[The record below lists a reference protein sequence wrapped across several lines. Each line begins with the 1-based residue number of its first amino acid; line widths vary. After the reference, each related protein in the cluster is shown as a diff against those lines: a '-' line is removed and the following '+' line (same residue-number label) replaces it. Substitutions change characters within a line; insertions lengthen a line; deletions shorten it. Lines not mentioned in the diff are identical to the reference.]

1 MADQMIG
8 HYGGYEA
15 HPQGPNSLESRS
27 MPTSA
32 LVSYMSVRPAGAGFP
47 VPCSVHPVGYDHA
60 REAGRSYQIAL
71 RAIRLSKNIK
81 LGFVEGNE
89 NMKL

>member
-1 MADQMIG
+1 MIG

-15 HPQGPNSLESRS
+15 RPQGP